1 MRITTFPSDDQ
12 EFGELVQRAV
22 EALETPSP
30 AALEDAIG
38 RIYPLVSVQPR
49 HPLAEFSESHR
60 DETWYV
66 FRDGVL
72 VNDAEAGSPDGVLG
86 LESA

>member
-1 MRITTFPSDDQ
+1 MRIASFPSDDE
-12 EFGELVQRAV
+12 EFGEFVRR
-22 EALETPSP
+22 ALEDLEMPSP
-30 AALEDAIG
+30 AALEEAVG

-49 HPLAEFSESHR
+49 HPLAEFSETHR

-72 VNDAEAGSPDGVLG
+72 VSDAEQGPSEGLLG

>member
-1 MRITTFPSDDQ
+1 MRVVTFPSGDE
-12 EFGELVQRAV
+12 EFRALVQRTFEQLQAG
-22 EALETPSP
+22 SP
-30 AALEDAIG
+30 AALEEAIG
-38 RIYPLVSVQPR
+38 TIYPSVSVQPR

-72 VNDAEAGSPDGVLG
+72 VTEQDPAPSDGVLG

>member
-1 MRITTFPSDDQ
+1 MRVVAFPSDDE
-12 EFGELVQRAV
+12 EFKALVQRTFEQLQA
-22 EALETPSP
+22 ESP
-30 AALEDAIG
+30 AALEEAIG
-38 RIYPLVSVQPR
+38 KIYPSVSVQPR

-72 VNDAEAGSPDGVLG
+72 VTDQDPVQGEGVLG

>member
-1 MRITTFPSDDQ
+1 MRVVAFPSDDE
-12 EFGELVQRAV
+12 EFGALVQRTFEEL
-22 EALETPSP
+22 EAASP

-38 RIYPLVSVQPR
+38 RIYPSVSVQPR

-60 DETWYV
+60 EETWYV

-72 VNDAEAGSPDGVLG
+72 VAEQDPGPSEGFLG

>member
-22 EALETPSP
+22 EALETRSP
-30 AALEDAIG
+30 AALEEAIG
-38 RIYPLVSVQPR
+38 RTYPSVSVQPR

-72 VNDAEAGSPDGVLG
+72 VTDAEPEPSEGVLG

>member
-1 MRITTFPSDDQ
+1 MRVATFPSDDE
-12 EFGELVQRAV
+12 EFGELVQ
-22 EALETPSP
+22 ETFESLETRSP
-30 AALEDAIG
+30 AALEEAIG

-49 HPLAEFSESHR
+49 HPLAEFSEAHR

-66 FRDGVL
+66 FRDGL
-72 VNDAEAGSPDGVLG
+72 VVSDAEAGPTEGLLG